1 LFYVCVVILCVC
13 TFLIPCCDVRYD
25 FSIKT
30 MFCSSLPPVV
40 AHVLF
45 TLFFVCWRLVASNTY
60 CLVFL
65 FYFSSSCVLYAD
77 SVSVFSIL
85 DSSFGLFNVYL
96 HSPMFF
102 LYHFF
107 FLYAMSKTFGLFR
120 FQNIFL
126 TFWILAYLMNVI
138 PERRREHYIWCQ
150 RFNYY
155 HWIGTTAG
163 ELSVPEGIVYSGVN
177 AAELTWFIRY
187 ILFIEIYRFEVKRLL
202 WKQRFSSNGRPW
214 TILAIVFRW

>member
-1 LFYVCVVILCVC
+1 MLTVSLYSP
-13 TFLIPCCDVRYD
+13 FLIAP
-25 FSIKT
+25 
-30 MFCSSLPPVV
+30 
-40 AHVLF
+40 
-45 TLFFVCWRLVASNTY
+45 
-60 CLVFL
+60 
-65 FYFSSSCVLYAD
+65 
-77 SVSVFSIL
+77 SVSLTFIYTPQCFSCII
-85 DSSFGLFNVYL
+85 Y
-96 HSPMFF
+96 
-102 LYHFF
+102 F

-187 ILFIEIYRFEVKRLL
+187 ILFIEIYRSEVKRLL